1 MIKDFRLKN
10 SNSKL
15 QIPRNK
21 QITMIKLQITN
32 ENKFE
37 TLDFENWSLFACL
50 PRGRDYLEF
59 GACLLAIA
67 EAIASAGGEF
77 VCF

>member
-1 MIKDFRLKN
+1 
-10 SNSKL
+10 
-15 QIPRNK
+15 
-21 QITMIKLQITN
+21 MIKLQITN